1 MSRHLC
7 SAVSFEEIGI
17 GGNEGNRGTRFGGV
31 KEGGR
36 TVWRIEEESWNE
48 VEQILDRTRLV
59 EQSSRF
65 YTVAEI

>member
-17 GGNEGNRGTRFGGV
+17 GGNGGNRGTRFGGV

-36 TVWRIEEESWNE
+36 TVRRIEEESWNE

-65 YTVAEI
+65 VAEI

>member
-17 GGNEGNRGTRFGGV
+17 GGNGGNRGTRFGGV

-65 YTVAEI
+65 VAEI